1 MSEPEAPKI
10 EFPCADYPIKVMGE
24 NSAAYREVVLTIMEK
39 HAPGFDAEK
48 ITVRDSR
55 NGNYQSITVFIEA
68 QGKEQLVAIFE
79 DLKLHPSTRMV
90 L

>member
-10 EFPCADYPIKVMGE
+10 EFPCANYPIKVMGE
-24 NSAAYREVVLTIMEK
+24 NTVEYREVVLSIMHK
-39 HAPGFDAEK
+39 HAAGFDMEK

-68 QGKEQLVAIFE
+68 TGTAQLQAIFE
-79 DLKLHPSTRMV
+79 DLKNHPSTRMV